1 MTAMAAAGAPA
12 LVGTAQAG
20 LGDLS
25 GDGFRDI
32 LAADQS
38 GALWVYRGM
47 AGGGI
52 GGATRLAGD
61 WSSTTFMASF
71 GDFDGNGYRDVVSVD
86 TAGDLWLRSVTGGTF
101 GTATKI
107 GGGFN
112 IMTRIL
118 SPGNFN
124 GDRIPDLIA
133 VDAAGDMWLYAG
145 PHLNVAKIGT
155 GFNMVSEVTAVG
167 DFDGDSASD
176 LLVRYPNGDLVQLPR
191 RRGGLVGCVGS
202 RSSAR
207 AGGIFDALIGPGDF
221 TGDGI
226 ADVLA
231 RKPNGDLWL
240 YPSRTD
246 AERLEAVPPSR
257 HWMEHHRGG
266 SAEQLIWADDQDR
279 LHRRRY
285 RSDRYGGRWSTPSTL
300 PVMR

>member
-1 MTAMAAAGAPA
+1 MTSGSIEVTDAAWRNGYVVGTDWHVMTAMAAAGAPA
-12 LVGTAQAG
+12 FVRTAQAG

-118 SPGNFN
+118 SPGDFN

-133 VDAAGDMWLYAG
+133 VDVAGDMWLYAG
-145 PHLNVAKIGT
+145 RHLNVAKIGT
-155 GFNMVSEVTAVG
+155 GFNMVSKVTAVG

-176 LLVRYPNGDLVQLPR
+176 LLVRYPTEFRFHPAETGR
-191 RRGGLVGCVGS
+191 ARGLRQFPKLGAGLGAFRCAD
-202 RSSAR
+202 RSGR
-207 AGGIFDALIGPGDF
+207 LHH
-221 TGDGI
+221 GDGI

-231 RKPNGDLWL
+231 RKPNGDLL
-240 YPSRTD
+240 GPIRRGRTPNGWKPYRRVD
-246 AERLEAVPPSR
+246 GAS
-257 HWMEHHRGG
+257 MKHRNGG
-266 SAEQLIWADDQDR
+266 SAERFDL
-279 LHRRRY
+279 
-285 RSDRYGGRWSTPSTL
+285 GG
-300 PVMR
+300 